1 MTFEFKSYKFETDL
15 KNNIHVY
22 EYRNNNLKY
31 FDYIKNND
39 ILNKSLFEYKCKS
52 WYSKNIL
59 FI

>member
-22 EYRNNNLKY
+22 EYRNNVFKY

-39 ILNKSLFEYKCKS
+39 ILDKSIFEYKCKE
-52 WYSKNIL
+52 WYLKNIL
-59 FI
+59 FL